1 MTLKQKSNIIASIGT
16 LVALLLLFLLLW
28 FVYMG
33 APVLPEDEG
42 IEVAFGDVREAGGY
56 QPEPEHQST
65 PMESVTP
72 PPAPSKPT
80 NNDLMTQ
87 EDEETL
93 AVQRQ
98 RDKEEKARK
107 EAEAERLRQEKAK
120 AAQAEAAR
128 IAKEKALAEQKA
140 KEQAAKDKAAAMGS
154 LFGNNAAGAQ
164 GTGDSKGEGQK
175 GNPVAGYGTSGGNSW
190 TLNERTIKGAL
201 PKPKNDFNQD
211 GKVVV
216 SIWVLADGTVKDAQ
230 VARGTTVSDKAT
242 LQLALNA
249 ARKAKFS
256 ESDKS
261 IQTGTI
267 TYNFKFK
274 FN

>member
-16 LVALLLLFLLLW
+16 LIALLLLFLLLW

-42 IEVAFGDVREAGGY
+42 IEVSFGDVREAGGY

-190 TLNERTIKGAL
+190 SLAGRSIKGAL
-201 PKPKNDFNQD
+201 PEPKNEFNQD

-230 VARGTTVSDKAT
+230 LARGTNVSDQAT
-242 LQLALNA
+242 LQLALNS

-267 TYNFKFK
+267 TYNFKFH
-274 FN
+274 

>member
-42 IEVAFGDVREAGGY
+42 IEVTFGDVREAGGF

-140 KEQAAKDKAAAMGS
+140 KEQASKDNAAAWGS

-190 TLNERTIKGAL
+190 TLKGRSIKGAL
-201 PKPKNDFNQD
+201 PEPKNDFNQD

-216 SIWVLADGTVKDAQ
+216 SIWVLADGTVKDVQ

-242 LQLALNA
+242 LQLALNS

-267 TYNFKFK
+267 TYNFKYY
-274 FN
+274 

>member
-42 IEVAFGDVREAGGY
+42 IEVAFGDVREAGGF
-56 QPEPEHQST
+56 QPEPEYQSM

-107 EAEAERLRQEKAK
+107 EAEAERLHQEKAK

-175 GNPVAGYGTSGGNSW
+175 GNPVAGYGTSGGNNWS
-190 TLNERTIKGAL
+190 LAGRSIKGAL
-201 PKPKNDFNQD
+201 PEPKNEFNQD

-216 SIWVLADGTVKDAQ
+216 SIWVLANGTVKDVQ
-230 VARGTTVSDKAT
+230 VARGTNVSDQAT

-267 TYNFKFK
+267 TYNFKY
-274 FN
+274 N